1 MSELPA
7 EPDQVPTIFPAAVEV
22 APPAPPEPIDQQ
34 ALDQARDLEAHRRVV
49 RGANGFVL
57 ALVIAAVIAMVA
69 SKAMAAPDLAAGK
82 PWRASSKLYD
92 CHPEL
97 IDCGGARTSIFFHT
111 NFENEPWVEVDLLQP
126 TKFSAVTVRNRSD
139 GAWDRAYPLVLEV
152 SDDAQAWRALADQ
165 PSEFRVWKAKFEP
178 VTARYVRVRAKKQ
191 TYLHLDAV
199 QVHP

>member
-1 MSELPA
+1 M
-7 EPDQVPTIFPAAVEV
+7 
-22 APPAPPEPIDQQ
+22 
-34 ALDQARDLEAHRRVV
+34 VV
-49 RGANGFVL
+49 SRA
-57 ALVIAAVIAMVA
+57 I
-69 SKAMAAPDLAAGK
+69 AAPDLAKGK

-111 NFENEPWVEVDLLQP
+111 NFENDPWVEIDLLVP

-152 SDDAQAWRALADQ
+152 SDDAQAWRVLADQ